1 MKICVLGLGYVGLP
15 LSISL
20 AKNFKVTGYDYN
32 LKKINKL
39 KKDYTGEVNKK
50 IGNINLYATNQ
61 KSELKNYNIYIICAN
76 ANLKR

>member
-32 LKKINKL
+32 LKKIKQI
-39 KKDYTGEVNKK
+39 KKK
-50 IGNINLYATNQ
+50 IILV
-61 KSELKNYNIYIICAN
+61 KLIK
-76 ANLKR
+76 K